1 MDTPDETRQPRAPT
15 TDEQPIK
22 LLICEDQTLMR
33 EGLRTVLELEPGF
46 AVVGEAADGAEA
58 VRQAEALRPDVVLM
72 DVQMP
77 RQNGVEATAAI
88 TARGL
93 PCRVIILTTFD
104 YDDYV
109 FDAIKAGAV
118 GYLLKDTPA
127 TELAA
132 TIRMVHAGESFIQ
145 PRVATKLLMEYGRRG
160 GLGGL
165 SSGAPLDAAGAS
177 NGPVSAQ
184 TGTAS
189 GEDRT
194 FGSVSGDDQQAA
206 SGPSGAFAGEGPDQ
220 LSQREIDV
228 LRLLARGASN
238 RDIAE
243 KLVLAEGTVKNHV
256 SNILIKL
263 HAANRT
269 QAANLARE
277 RGLI

>member
-1 MDTPDETRQPRAPT
+1 
-15 TDEQPIK
+15 
-22 LLICEDQTLMR
+22 MR

-46 AVVGEAADGAEA
+46 VVVGVAADGAEA
-58 VRQAEALRPDVVLM
+58 VQFADALRPDVVLM

-77 RQNGVEATAAI
+77 RQNGVQATAAI

-104 YDDYV
+104 YEDYV

-127 TELAA
+127 TELAD
-132 TIRMVHAGESFIQ
+132 TIRSVAAGESFIQ

-160 GLGGL
+160 AMGATTAAIQPPP
-165 SSGAPLDAAGAS
+165 APL
-177 NGPVSAQ
+177 AQ
-184 TGTAS
+184 PAT
-189 GEDRT
+189 
-194 FGSVSGDDQQAA
+194 QQTCVPTIQAT
-206 SGPSGAFAGEGPDQ
+206 SEGRNEGRNEGVPFQDT
-220 LSQREIDV
+220 LSQREVDV
-228 LRLLARGASN
+228 LRLLAQGASN

-243 KLVLAEGTVKNHV
+243 TLALAEGTVKNHV
-256 SNILIKL
+256 SNILVKL